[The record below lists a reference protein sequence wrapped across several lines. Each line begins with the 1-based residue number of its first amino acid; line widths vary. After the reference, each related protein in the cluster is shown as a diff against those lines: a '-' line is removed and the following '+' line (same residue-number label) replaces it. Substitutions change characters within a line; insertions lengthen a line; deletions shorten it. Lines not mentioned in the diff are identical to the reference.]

1 MSILLELPP
10 YYYPENQAEY
20 QYIYEYLESLL
31 FSCKY
36 QKNPLFTLEIISKVS
51 HKYWQNDFNL
61 IKNRVRNIFHNYI
74 AGNLFDANYF
84 LFLAN
89 AVKKINDDDNSME
102 IYPDENFLEFLKS
115 YLLEDNL
122 VFKSFL
128 KMTIYDLTTESK
140 SLWTRL
146 YKQYD
151 DLLFDYKVS
160 PIFKEL
166 NEFNDFIKS
175 FDNYKSEDFYQE
187 YCEFLDKLLESQS
200 NSINFN
206 FKHLQSH
213 A

>member
-1 MSILLELPP
+1 
-10 YYYPENQAEY
+10 
-20 QYIYEYLESLL
+20 
-31 FSCKY
+31 
-36 QKNPLFTLEIISKVS
+36 
-51 HKYWQNDFNL
+51 
-61 IKNRVRNIFHNYI
+61 
-74 AGNLFDANYF
+74 
-84 LFLAN
+84 
-89 AVKKINDDDNSME
+89 ME